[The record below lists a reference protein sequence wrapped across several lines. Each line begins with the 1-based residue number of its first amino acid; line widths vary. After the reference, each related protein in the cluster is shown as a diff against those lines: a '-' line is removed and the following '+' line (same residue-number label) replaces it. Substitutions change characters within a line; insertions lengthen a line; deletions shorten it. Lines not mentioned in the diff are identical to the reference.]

1 MDIACSEAVE
11 ADLDQLIVRRSRQ
24 NDPDEESDLW
34 RETLFRYQEGR
45 LKECGNRTGAAGIL
59 LVA

>member
-34 RETLFRYQEGR
+34 RES
-45 LKECGNRTGAAGIL
+45 
-59 LVA
+59 